1 MIAEIVLSIFAVAFL
16 AYHLASSSR
25 PAYLSLAVWAITVL
39 ALLTIWIPD
48 FSTTLAH
55 WMGIGRGADM
65 IIYLWMAVSLLL
77 FLFVR
82 ISLFRL
88 EEKLTQLTRRIALA
102 SPLSPDKSASTLKLL

>member
-1 MIAEIVLSIFAVAFL
+1 MIAEVLLSLFTISFL
-16 AYHLASSSR
+16 AYHLASPSR
-25 PAYLSLAVWAITVL
+25 PAYLSIAVWMITVA
-39 ALLTIWIPD
+39 ALLTIWVPE

-55 WMGIGRGADM
+55 WMGIGRGADL

-88 EEKLTQLTRRIALA
+88 EEKLTELTRKAALDK
-102 SPLSPDKSASTLKLL
+102 PLHPGD